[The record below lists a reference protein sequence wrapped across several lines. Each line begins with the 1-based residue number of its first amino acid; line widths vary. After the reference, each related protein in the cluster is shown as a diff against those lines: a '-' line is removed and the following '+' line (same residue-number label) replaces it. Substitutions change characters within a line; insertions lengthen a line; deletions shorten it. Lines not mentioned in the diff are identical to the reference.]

1 MPGFASIAIVRMRR
15 EPARVPRGVANAL
28 RVLTCQEEKSLRHS
42 VAGFVLRTYTAPV
55 ADAALPTT
63 VVLHPSTTTATAAAT
78 STPIVRFIGK
88 VVWFQFFAGVQ
99 NRRDATEW
107 LLGHSHT

>member
-63 VVLHPSTTTATAAAT
+63 VVLHPSTTTAIAAAT
-78 STPIVRFIGK
+78 STPVIVRFIGK
-88 VVWFQFFAGVQ
+88 VVWFQFFA
-99 NRRDATEW
+99 ALIEST
-107 LLGHSHT
+107 